1 MVSNPVYKISII
13 IFSDILKT
21 KEDSNMNKSF
31 YTIKVLDLNGNWY
44 DNAYIE
50 NDYDALMVARF
61 YKNTLGYFVQV
72 WKVCIRGYYI

>member
-1 MVSNPVYKISII
+1 MTLYIKFQKI

-31 YTIKVLDLNGNWY
+31 CTIKVLDLNGNWY

-50 NDYDALMVARF
+50 NDYDALLVAKF
-61 YKNTLGYFVQV
+61 IK
-72 WKVCIRGYYI
+72 IRLDILCRYGKMTRILQPC